1 MHKSSQSR
9 VTMPNIKSDTHTHTK
24 FSNKN
29 PWKALGLVCQF
40 QGTEGVTRV
49 LAPRLSPRKSPKRGR
64 AAGTGALGPKRPSWM
79 TTLIGSSRKLL
90 SDISESQAS
99 QRCVA
104 ELCLFIEETTASFGL
119 ESIQKLL
126 AVAVVGRPYAF
137 SLPSF

>member
-9 VTMPNIKSDTHTHTK
+9 VTMPDIKWHTQRQ
-24 FSNKN
+24 FPNKN
-29 PWKALGLVCQF
+29 PWKVLGVVCQF

-79 TTLIGSSRKLL
+79 ATLIGSSRKLL

-104 ELCLFIEETTASFGL
+104 ELPWSVSRQLPLFS
-119 ESIQKLL
+119 QKDAAMLVYRKNNSQL
-126 AVAVVGRPYAF
+126 W
-137 SLPSF
+137 S

>member
-1 MHKSSQSR
+1 
-9 VTMPNIKSDTHTHTK
+9 MPNIKSHTK
-24 FSNKN
+24 FSN
-29 PWKALGLVCQF
+29 WKVLGLVCQF

-79 TTLIGSSRKLL
+79 ATLIGSSRKLL

-104 ELCLFIEETTASFGL
+104 ELSFAKNSRQFPLF
-119 ESIQKLL
+119 
-126 AVAVVGRPYAF
+126 
-137 SLPSF
+137 